1 MTTKFHIHLSITTP
15 AIAQGARA
23 TLLHKQVSMTRVCHI
38 HLSITTLSIAQ
49 GARATLLH
57 KQVSEYDQGMP
68 HSPIYYN
75 PIYCTRC

>member
-1 MTTKFHIHLSITTP
+1 MTRVCHIHLSITNLS
-15 AIAQGARA
+15 IALGARA
-23 TLLHKQVSMTRVCHI
+23 TLLHKQVSEFDI
-38 HLSITTLSIAQ
+38 PISITNLSIAQ

-75 PIYCTRC
+75 LIYCTRC